1 MRKST
6 FFLTYSAL
14 GLAVMAGLA
23 LHASSARREAAQVL
37 ERNAAFVKQHRLTD
51 LSLFTEARYTRNPSV
66 ADLNSAFQ
74 DYPFSFEHFP
84 SGSLV
89 PVPPAVRNSHQ

>member
-1 MRKST
+1 MMRNST
-6 FFLTYSAL
+6 LYLSFVAL
-14 GLAVMAGLA
+14 GLAIIYGLGV
-23 LHASSARREAAQVL
+23 HAFAAQKQAAGVL
-37 ERNAAFVKQHRLTD
+37 ERSAEMVREYRLTD

-89 PVPPAVRNSHQ
+89 PVPRVLRKK

>member
-6 FFLTYSAL
+6 LFLAFSAL

-23 LHASSARREAAQVL
+23 LYASSARREAAQAL

-89 PVPPAVRNSHQ
+89 PVPPAIRK

>member
-1 MRKST
+1 MRRST
-6 FFLTYSAL
+6 IFLAYSVL
-14 GLAVMAGLA
+14 SLVVLSGLAM
-23 LHASSARREAAQVL
+23 HASFARREAGPAL
-37 ERNAAFVKQHRLTD
+37 ERNTAFVKQFRLTD